1 MFAGSGYIYKGMYLV
16 GFALMML
23 YSIKKCKDHGI
34 TKKRAVTM
42 TLFTYA
48 AGVCGALIM
57 GKIFTLVSRSL
68 GFEQSSS
75 VAIFGA
81 VIFTPLFLLLGFIIS
96 EKLLMAV
103 KPSDWKKNLDLLTP
117 GIFII
122 LTCAKFGCIFEG
134 CCMGVVCEGFAIY
147 NPIIDANVF
156 PIQPFEVITMI
167 IVLVLCSFLL
177 KKKHIFPPGSA
188 YPLTASVYSLT
199 RFMWEF
205 MRYYE
210 GESLRHLFLGLSMW
224 QICCII
230 VIIVNIAVLIYL
242 KRSKKAV

>member
-1 MFAGSGYIYKGMYLV
+1 
-16 GFALMML
+16 MML
-23 YSIKKCKDHGI
+23 YSVKKCRDHRI
-34 TKKRAVTM
+34 TKKRAVGV
-42 TLFTYA
+42 TLFTYV

-57 GKIFTLVSRSL
+57 GKIFSLISAAL
-68 GFEQSSS
+68 GFEQSSR

-81 VIFTPLFLLLGFIIS
+81 VIFTPLFLLLGFIIT

-103 KPSDWKKNLDLLTP
+103 KPSDWKENLDLLTP

-134 CCMGVVCEGFAIY
+134 CCMGFLSEGFAVY
-147 NPIIDANVF
+147 NPILEAHVF

-188 YPLTASVYSLT
+188 YPLTASVYSFT
-199 RFMWEF
+199 RFIWEF
-205 MRYYE
+205 LRYYE
-210 GESLRHLFLGLSMW
+210 GESLRKLFLGLSLW
-224 QICCII
+224 QICCIL
-230 VIIVNIAVLIYL
+230 VIIVSVAVLIYL
-242 KRSKKAV
+242 KKKQKAA